1 MAVTMPRA
9 QQVFTK
15 LASLLVRVASIGGG
29 VLIIKHEVYEAE
41 SAELILIALGL
52 WLIGV
57 PPAMWLDALRRSQN
71 LLSPEP
77 KDDGK

>member
-1 MAVTMPRA
+1 MPSA
-9 QQVFTK
+9 ADLSQK
-15 LASLLVRVASIGGG
+15 LGALLVRVASIGGG

-57 PPAMWLDALRRSQN
+57 PPALWLDALRRSQN
-71 LLSPEP
+71 LLNPEP